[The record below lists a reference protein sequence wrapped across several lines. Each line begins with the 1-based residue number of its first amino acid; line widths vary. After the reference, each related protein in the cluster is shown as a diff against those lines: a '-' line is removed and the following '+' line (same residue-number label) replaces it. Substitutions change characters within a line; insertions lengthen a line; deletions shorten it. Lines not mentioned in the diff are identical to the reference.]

1 MQVQKVKCRFLT
13 YASVT
18 LTVLV
23 CASLAAWHWNKVFL
37 LVCIVIRCPN
47 NHAGS
52 VYHFLP
58 SFLSTLVYQVSRL
71 VGASRFS
78 RIGLIASLLGCLLV
92 VTCDVF
98 NIWISYD
105 VWVERGMPGWGCL
118 KAGFGV

>member
-1 MQVQKVKCRFLT
+1 MKKLD
-13 YASVT
+13 
-18 LTVLV
+18 
-23 CASLAAWHWNKVFL
+23 LAISAGSILAVVFL